1 MSEDGKQTVAPAP
14 VSFNGAHP
22 DAAMRSLP
30 DNLAVKCPKCRELL
44 LGKDWERNLKVCPR
58 CGHHAQLTASERI
71 KLLTDD
77 DTFCEIDAD
86 LVSSDPLKFVSR
98 DQTYRSKL
106 ENLAEST
113 KLKESVVVGRAEV
126 ESLPLMMVVMD
137 FRFLGGSMGAVVGEK
152 ITHAIEL
159 AAEERI
165 PLLIVTASGGARM
178 QEGVI
183 ALMQMAKTSAAL
195 SRLADAG
202 VPYIALLTDPTTG
215 GETASFAMLG
225 DITLAEPGA
234 LIAFTGPRVIEQSM
248 HVKLPKDVGYS
259 EFLLAHGMIDGIVHR
274 RALKASLARLLRLYA
289 DAEATQ
295 ATTR

>member
-1 MSEDGKQTVAPAP
+1 MSDDGKQTATP

-58 CGHHAQLTASERI
+58 CGHHAQLTADERI

-77 DTFCEIDAD
+77 NTFREIDAD

-126 ESLPLMMVVMD
+126 DGLPLMLVVMD

-215 GETASFAMLG
+215 GVTASFAMLG
-225 DITLAEPGA
+225 DVTIAEPGA

-274 RALKASLARLLRLYA
+274 RALKATIARLLRLYA
-289 DAEATQ
+289 DAEA
-295 ATTR
+295 AVR